1 MGEIMNKSLK
11 DKGLHNRERLIH
23 LMNEAENKLRTMPIK
38 ERPFRHLTQ
47 KQISELLTDE
57 EHHCTLRAVQY
68 WLADPTSTSFRYC
81 KDWVPVKL
89 EEKLKKYK
97 LI

>member
-1 MGEIMNKSLK
+1 MNNTLK
-11 DKGLHNRERLIH
+11 NKGLKNREKLMSLIDK
-23 LMNEAENKLRTMPIK
+23 AENKLRSMALS

-47 KQISELLTDE
+47 KQISILLTDE

-68 WLADPTSTSFRYC
+68 WLANPDSSSFRYC
-81 KDWVPVKL
+81 KDWVPDKL
-89 EEKLKKYK
+89 ENKLKNYD